1 MSELSLPEF
10 IEKLSQI
17 MPKIALKFMR
27 RQVKDLCE
35 SQLTFPQF
43 FVLSLL
49 NSSQKLK
56 MKDLADILKVT
67 TANVT
72 GIIERLVKAGYV
84 KREYEPKDRRVI
96 YVTLTFK
103 AKDFLKKIEAKRRR
117 ILTKVFSRISEEDR
131 KQYLKILNQIENI
144 LLEEEE

>member
-1 MSELSLPEF
+1 MTELSLSEF

-17 MPKIALKFMR
+17 MPTVALKFMR

-35 SQLTFPQF
+35 SQFTFSQF
-43 FVLSLL
+43 FVLNLL

-72 GIIERLVKAGYV
+72 GIIERLVRDGYV

-96 YVTLTFK
+96 YVALTDK
-103 AKDFLKKIEAKRRR
+103 AKDFLKKIEAKRNRM
-117 ILTKVFSRISEEDR
+117 LTKVFSKISEDDR
-131 KQYLKILNQIENI
+131 KQYLKILNQIKDI
-144 LLEEEE
+144 LLEEE